1 MPLHLQRQRE
11 IVEILARNGFGLLAA
26 TIGLPGAQARASRTR
41 FPGLRPDEEP
51 SPAEVDAAWRSP
63 AVVRRTLEQLG
74 PTFIKM
80 GQILSTRADLV
91 PPAYQTE
98 LAELQSNAP
107 WLPFADVRSVVEGE
121 LGAPL
126 ETLFASF
133 ATEPLGSAS
142 IGVVHAATLRDG
154 SEVVVK
160 VQRPQIVPV
169 IMADIDILRMFVARL
184 GRHWHVIG
192 DYDVPGFIDDFERQ
206 LRHELDYLR
215 EARNAGRIA
224 GHFAGRSG
232 LRVPMIHAD
241 LTTTRVLTME
251 RLRGVPV
258 DDLEGLDAAG
268 VDRRA
273 VGQAAARAVLD
284 MVLVD
289 GFFHADPH
297 PGNILVQ
304 ADGTLALLDF
314 GMVGS
319 LTDAVRRRLV
329 AAVAAFTARDEAR
342 LTEAVLDLAPPRG
355 HVDRTLLT
363 AAMARLLDAYA
374 DRPLKEIPAVEVALE
389 VLNIVRRF
397 RMVPPPG
404 LPLVVKMLAMVEG
417 LGRVLDPDFDFFTL
431 LKPYV
436 VKMVRSRLDPET
448 LLHELA
454 AAATQA
460 AEFGIGVPEQ
470 LRRILTRYEREG
482 VRLGIDDAEVEPYVL
497 RLEALGDRV
506 VAGLLVSALINA
518 VGALGATDQRWLART
533 RGPLL
538 VAGTTLGGVLG
549 AYLANSLRRRH

>member
-1 MPLHLQRQRE
+1 M
-11 IVEILARNGFGLLAA
+11 
-26 TIGLPGAQARASRTR
+26 
-41 FPGLRPDEEP
+41 
-51 SPAEVDAAWRSP
+51 
-63 AVVRRTLEQLG
+63 
-74 PTFIKM
+74 
-80 GQILSTRADLV
+80 
-91 PPAYQTE
+91 
-98 LAELQSNAP
+98 
-107 WLPFADVRSVVEGE
+107 
-121 LGAPL
+121 
-126 ETLFASF
+126 
-133 ATEPLGSAS
+133 
-142 IGVVHAATLRDG
+142 
-154 SEVVVK
+154 K

-169 IMADIDILRMFVARL
+169 VMADIDILRMFVARL

-215 EARNAGRIA
+215 EARNAARIA

-232 LRVPMIHAD
+232 LRVPTIHAD

-251 RLRGVPV
+251 RLGGVPV